1 MAPAGPRT
9 AAPPTAPREAP
20 APALPPAHLGLLGLG
35 GAGAGLVAVALG
47 ADHLRH
53 GGVAVAVALVALGA
67 VVGGH
72 GLLRLRTHRPASRRE
87 AVAPAIAG
95 AAWAALA
102 ASGAV
107 PAADGVAVGRPAA
120 DAALVALLLLLA
132 VTAAA
137 GARTPVAL
145 PADAAPRHVAR
156 HPVARL
162 AGWAG
167 GAVLVAAITATGLA
181 ATEAG
186 RHAVDHGGHTTPAGG
201 AGPDVLRSS
210 SHAGH

>member
-1 MAPAGPRT
+1 M
-9 AAPPTAPREAP
+9 PT
-20 APALPPAHLGLLGLG
+20 LPPAHLGLLGLG

-53 GGVAVAVALVALGA
+53 GGVAVAVALVTLGA

-72 GLLRLRTHRPASRRE
+72 GLLRLRTHRPAGRRE
-87 AVAPAIAG
+87 AVASAVAG
-95 AAWAALA
+95 ATWATLT

-137 GARTPVAL
+137 GARTPVAPVAL
-145 PADAAPRHVAR
+145 PADAAPRRVAR

-162 AGWAG
+162 VAWAS

-201 AGPDVLRSS
+201 AVPDVLRSTG
-210 SHAGH
+210 HADH